1 MVALVYI
8 DEAHAEDEWP
18 ISSSRFNG
26 NRGAVNVHQTR
37 TLQERRAVAADF
49 ARDFGFDRASGV
61 RMMVDNPQEGGAFQ
75 DAFSPWPV
83 RFFILQDGKVKFVS
97 EPGSNSDIEIIPFAD
112 ALRVAAAK
120 EAF

>member
-1 MVALVYI
+1 MYI
-8 DEAHAEDEWP
+8 DEAHGADEWP

-26 NRGAVNVHQTR
+26 NRGAVNVRQTL
-37 TLQERRAVAADF
+37 TLQERRAAAADF
-49 ARDFGFDRASGV
+49 ARDFAFDSASGV
-61 RMMVDNPQEGGAFQ
+61 LMMVDNPQQGGPFQ

-97 EPGSNSDIEIIPFAD
+97 EPGSNSDIEITPFSD

-120 EAF
+120 EVF